1 MAIPAFSSPVDCTPW
16 VTGGLWPAELA
27 SVRPETA
34 ELAEHLTIDLE
45 RIARS
50 ANNELTRLMRAGL
63 PEAVRE
69 TEQMRIVDDA
79 RARAVRR
86 VALTVR
92 QLRTP
97 KPGAGVRPP
106 GLDTTRVMRAVS
118 DASPGPEPE
127 RPERRGGRHRAADV
141 PGPDLN

>member
-118 DASPGPEPE
+118 DATPGPEPE
-127 RPERRGGRHRAADV
+127 RSERRGGRHRAADV